1 MKKVLLTGAS
11 GGLGLYLAKALLKND
26 YFVYLHY
33 CTNATSLLSLKKEYP
48 NQCEIVK
55 ADFQDFKEV
64 TSFCEF
70 MKKKKV
76 DILINNAAIEH
87 LSPLN
92 EKDYD
97 TLMRVLKV
105 NLVAPFTLM
114 KELIDT
120 VDVVVN
126 ISSDNAID
134 KYDMVTLEYDISKNS
149 LNFLGKEFTREYP
162 DKKINTL
169 CFGWLDTSMNDFPE
183 DIKEKLSFVS
193 LSKATA
199 KVLEY
204 MTTNE
209 TGKIEV
215 IR

>member
-134 KYDMVTLEYDISKNS
+134 KYDMVTLEYDISKNG

-162 DKKINTL
+162 YKKINTL